1 MTMAQGLFVAGLCM
15 LEAVVELPCSVAYCV
30 PTAACHR
37 CRSRPSLASTLTECK
52 FCDRTPGA
60 FSDSTQLERVPPPAL
75 LHACCRM
82 GFQQP
87 IPTGGR
93 SWSTCSHGLSTL
105 LHSDRLCYIAKATAA
120 YHRQGMHITGYAHKP
135 SHNNYRPTLTNNTKL
150 PQALLPAHCMGH
162 DLATEQS
169 STVLNSRMRR

>member
-1 MTMAQGLFVAGLCM
+1 M
-15 LEAVVELPCSVAYCV
+15 EAVVELPCSVAYCV

-37 CRSRPSLASTLTECK
+37 CRSRASLASTLTECK
-52 FCDRTPGA
+52 FCDRKPGA

-105 LHSDRLCYIAKATAA
+105 LHSDRLCYIVKATAA
-120 YHRQGMHITGYAHKP
+120 YHRQGMHIIGYAHKA
-135 SHNNYRPTLTNNTKL
+135 SHNNYRPTLTNNTNK
-150 PQALLPAHCMGH
+150 A
-162 DLATEQS
+162 
-169 STVLNSRMRR
+169 STGTPTRPLHGARPGNRAVINCPELTHVQVVNPTLTNTA